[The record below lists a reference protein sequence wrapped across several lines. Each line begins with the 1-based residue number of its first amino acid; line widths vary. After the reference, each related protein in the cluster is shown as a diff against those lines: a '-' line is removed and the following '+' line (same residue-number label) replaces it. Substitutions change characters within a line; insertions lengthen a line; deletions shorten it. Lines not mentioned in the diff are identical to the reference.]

1 LAVIARGFV
10 TDDDLGRALQRPP
23 TGAHVVGIAV
33 AKQRRGAPA
42 WHVAYELDV
51 GGGDTDGNPQT
62 TRRSASESAQGPG
75 RAARP

>member
-1 LAVIARGFV
+1 VIARGYV

-23 TGAHVVGIAV
+23 TGAHVVGIAF

-51 GGGDTDGNPQT
+51 GGGDDGNPQT
-62 TRRSASESAQGPG
+62 TRRSASQSAQGSG